1 MFSPTRAFPNPVLPV
16 TNLGGV
22 LNRISYGAFLRLP
35 TAPYHRTINRW
46 RKETLKLPPTSLL
59 ASELDVRGRPI
70 QGWSAAVP
78 MWFRPLRLGRVHFRN
93 GVLVL
98 G

>member
-1 MFSPTRAFPNPVLPV
+1 MEALPLGGAAIS
-16 TNLGGV
+16 TTMRPIDGASNLGGV
-22 LNRISYGAFLRLP
+22 LNRFSYGAFLRLP

-70 QGWSAAVP
+70 Q
-78 MWFRPLRLGRVHFRN
+78 RLV
-93 GVLVL
+93 
-98 G
+98 